1 MNKLFKIHKL
11 LIIITLI
18 NKIMMTPL
26 TLFLILNLP
35 KENKEV
41 QAIIIIPTIQLIIK
55 IKILTKHT
63 FHLINNLF

>member
-1 MNKLFKIHKL
+1 MNKLFKILKL